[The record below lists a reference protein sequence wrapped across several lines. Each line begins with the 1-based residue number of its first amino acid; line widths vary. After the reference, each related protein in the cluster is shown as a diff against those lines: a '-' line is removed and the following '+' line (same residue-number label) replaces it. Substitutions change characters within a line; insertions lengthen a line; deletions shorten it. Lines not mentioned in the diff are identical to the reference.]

1 MKRLLLNTK
10 VSKIYIISVILI
22 TLLLLASYYSY
33 AMFTVSKEKNNAIS
47 IVTGTL
53 SYDLKIDGVSTDEIV
68 VNALDTATFTV
79 TLSNP
84 NERIAR
90 FNFYYIGEV
99 DEGVK
104 MGYLEGDN
112 RNIPPNASGVNLT
125 AKDSIGSVN
134 TYLITVFNSTLVT
147 QTIKIGVQVGLDYN
161 NLSLPSDGHLFQKYD
176 LLADEALKI
185 KATLDDD
192 VLRTKELYLFS
203 QEKTMQ
209 TDQIIDYRYIG
220 SEPNNYIYF
229 NDELWRIIGVF
240 TVDDG
245 TGKEEERLKIMSNTG
260 IYGVSFDNTG
270 EYGNSDFVNSS
281 LNHLL
286 NEGHEN
292 EEIGGSLYWNRASG
306 ICYNGINNATSTCD
320 FTTVGLLDDAKK
332 MIDNSVWYLGGV
344 ADIYVTP
351 IEFYNY
357 ERGNLTYNNERQI
370 SWTGKVGL
378 IYPSDYGFAT
388 SGGANT
394 SREECYNNYLYSWA
408 SDCYNNNWIYKIESN
423 MKVTITA
430 SSEFV
435 NRIFHVNNAGYLT
448 TTYPYYSDTV
458 FPTVYL
464 KQKII
469 ITNGNGSLSDP
480 YQLEL
485 L

>member
-1 MKRLLLNTK
+1 
-10 VSKIYIISVILI
+10 
-22 TLLLLASYYSY
+22 
-33 AMFTVSKEKNNAIS
+33 
-47 IVTGTL
+47 
-53 SYDLKIDGVSTDEIV
+53 
-68 VNALDTATFTV
+68 
-79 TLSNP
+79 
-84 NERIAR
+84 
-90 FNFYYIGEV
+90 
-99 DEGVK
+99 
-104 MGYLEGDN
+104 
-112 RNIPPNASGVNLT
+112 
-125 AKDSIGSVN
+125 
-134 TYLITVFNSTLVT
+134 
-147 QTIKIGVQVGLDYN
+147 
-161 NLSLPSDGHLFQKYD
+161 
-176 LLADEALKI
+176 
-185 KATLDDD
+185 
-192 VLRTKELYLFS
+192 
-203 QEKTMQ
+203 
-209 TDQIIDYRYIG
+209 
-220 SEPNNYIYF
+220 
-229 NDELWRIIGVF
+229 
-240 TVDDG
+240 
-245 TGKEEERLKIMSNTG
+245 
-260 IYGVSFDNTG
+260 
-270 EYGNSDFVNSS
+270 
-281 LNHLL
+281 
-286 NEGHEN
+286 
-292 EEIGGSLYWNRASG
+292 
-306 ICYNGINNATSTCD
+306 
-320 FTTVGLLDDAKK
+320 